1 MTGRLTGRKILVTGG
16 GSGIGRAA
24 VERYSALGAEV
35 TVVEFSHDRVREME
49 DSDIPRVTVI
59 QGDALDSGVLTE
71 AVGAACGDEGL
82 DNLTC
87 CVGVFDFYASLSDL
101 SMEQLQAAA
110 LETWQKNVM
119 SILIAVRASLD
130 KLRRGQGSVTLTVS
144 ESAFYPVGGGPLY
157 GSSKW
162 AVRGL
167 VSHLAKDLAPDI
179 RVNGVAP
186 GGTSG
191 TRFGGLISLEQTQ
204 TADAVE
210 GRDDRIAQSTLLR
223 FAPSADDHAEAFAF
237 LADSAA
243 ARAITGTIINSDA
256 GRSM

>member
-1 MTGRLTGRKILVTGG
+1 MIGSLAGQRILVTGG

-24 VERYSALGAEV
+24 VERYAASGAEV
-35 TVVEFSHDRVREME
+35 TVLEFSPDRVREMQE
-49 DSDIPRVTVI
+49 SAIPNVTVI
-59 QGDALDSGVLTE
+59 EGDALDDSVLVE
-71 AVGAACGDEGL
+71 AVAAASADIGL

-87 CVGVFDFYASLSDL
+87 CVGVFDFYASLPDL
-101 SMEQLQAAA
+101 TMEQLRAAA
-110 LETWQKNVM
+110 SETWEKNVLSVLM
-119 SILIAVRASLD
+119 AVRASFEQLHA
-130 KLRRGQGSVTLTVS
+130 RQGSVTLTVS

-167 VSHLAKDLAPDI
+167 VGHLAKDLAPDI

-191 TRFGGLISLEQTQ
+191 TRFGGLSSLAQTQ
-204 TADAVE
+204 TADTVE
-210 GRDDRIAQSTLLR
+210 GRDDRIAHGTLLG
-223 FAPSADDHAEAFAF
+223 FAPSADDHAGAFAF
-237 LADSAA
+237 LADRSAA
-243 ARAITGTIINSDA
+243 RSITGTIINSDA

>member
-1 MTGRLTGRKILVTGG
+1 MTGRLTGQRILVTGG

-24 VERYSALGAEV
+24 VERYAAAGAEV
-35 TVVEFSHDRVREME
+35 TVVEFSSDRVREMQAAG
-49 DSDIPRVTVI
+49 IPGVTVI
-59 QGDALDSGVLTE
+59 QGDALDSGVLAG
-71 AVGAACGDEGL
+71 AVAAASGETGL

-87 CVGVFDFYASLSDL
+87 CVGVFDFYASLADL
-101 SMEQLQAAA
+101 TVEQLQAAA
-110 LETWQKNVM
+110 QETWQKNVI
-119 SILIAVRASLD
+119 SILLAVRVSLEE
-130 KLRRGQGSVTLTVS
+130 LRKRQGSVTLTVS

-167 VSHLAKDLAPDI
+167 VGHLAKDLAPDI

-191 TRFGGLISLEQTQ
+191 TRFGGLASLAQTQ
-204 TADAVE
+204 TADSVE
-210 GRDDRIAQSTLLR
+210 GRDDRIARSTLLG

-237 LADSAA
+237 LADRTA

>member
-1 MTGRLTGRKILVTGG
+1 MTDRLTGQRVLVTGG

-24 VERYSALGAEV
+24 VEGYAAAGAEV
-35 TVVEFSHDRVREME
+35 TVVEFSDERVRELQQ
-49 DSDIPRVTVI
+49 SGIPGLTTI
-59 QGDALDSGVLTE
+59 SGDATDAAVLQQ
-71 AVGAACGDEGL
+71 AAEVAAGDAGL

-87 CVGVFDFYASLSDL
+87 CIGVFDFYASISEL

-110 LETWQKNVM
+110 EETWRKNVL
-119 SILIAVRASLD
+119 SILMAVRASVD
-130 KLRRGQGSVTLTVS
+130 SLRACHGSVTLTVS

-167 VSHLAKDLAPDI
+167 VSHLAKDLAPEI
-179 RVNGVAP
+179 RVNGIAP

-191 TRFGGLISLEQTQ
+191 TRFGGLASLAQTQ

-210 GRDDRIAQSTLLR
+210 GRDARIAQSTLLG
-223 FAPSADDHAEAFAF
+223 FAPSARDHAEAFVF
-237 LADSAA
+237 LADRNA

-256 GRSM
+256 GRAM